1 MKKVNAIYLN
11 KKLGV
16 KIFDESRLDILK
28 LIKYSKKEIKDLC
41 VDDLIIDGK
50 WSKRLIN
57 IVNEIKTSEV

>member
-28 LIKYSKKEIKDLC
+28 LIKY
-41 VDDLIIDGK
+41 
-50 WSKRLIN
+50 
-57 IVNEIKTSEV
+57 